1 MLSASLSPRITGCPC
16 LLPQGI
22 LLPRLLLP
30 VDPCCSP
37 VLCLRASST
46 LPQNPLQVSAAGK
59 GAAFREEQCGSQV
72 GRVCSFCSS
81 QAPWGKPA
89 TLSHKLSPHIL
100 ALICEPHHLLLSLS
114 TPCHLLLFSTGSD
127 NESDEEVTGKKSFSA
142 QVFLCPPLPSP
153 WNGSVLGSPTEGRP
167 WPECKLGTLY
177 WSICPATGCS
187 GPLTCPMPGDS
198 GTAGNRKH
206 AGPGTATWTPHAAGL
221 VSRRVVECVEK
232 EQAWNKESTGPC

>member
-1 MLSASLSPRITGCPC
+1 MADFTHVISLSEPKDNG
-16 LLPQGI
+16 LP
-22 LLPRLLLP
+22 
-30 VDPCCSP
+30 
-37 VLCLRASST
+37 
-46 LPQNPLQVSAAGK
+46 
-59 GAAFREEQCGSQV
+59 
-72 GRVCSFCSS
+72 
-81 QAPWGKPA
+81 
-89 TLSHKLSPHIL
+89 LSPPAGYL
-100 ALICEPHHLLLSLS
+100 AAQAAVARGP
-114 TPCHLLLFSTGSD
+114 LLFSGALSEGQFYSPPESFAGSD